1 MKPSS
6 VSSLTLFF
14 LRVVLSML
22 GPVHF
27 HVNFWTQL
35 ICVYISVGILE
46 SDFFFLPKTP
56 AGLSD
61 GDCIDNMDGNAGH

>member
-1 MKPSS
+1 
-6 VSSLTLFF
+6 
-14 LRVVLSML
+14 ML